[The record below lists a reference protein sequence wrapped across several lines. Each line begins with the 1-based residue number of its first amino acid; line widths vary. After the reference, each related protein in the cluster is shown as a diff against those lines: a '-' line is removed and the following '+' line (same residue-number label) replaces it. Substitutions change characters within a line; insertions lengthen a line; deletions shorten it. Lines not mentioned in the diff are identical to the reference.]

1 MRFTDRNKK
10 MNKEQGEKMLSRLK
24 QKRYNQITIYAAFLV
39 IMIITFV
46 CKNNFHVD
54 EICSYTLSNNT
65 KSIMMTFEEGR
76 TYSPSEQIYLDNM
89 TVRDAAE
96 AFNFVNVWKNQTKDV
111 HPPFYYVLLHVICS
125 YGAGRFSL

>member
-46 CKNNFHVD
+46 CKKIFMLMRSVVTH
-54 EICSYTLSNNT
+54 Y
-65 KSIMMTFEEGR
+65 
-76 TYSPSEQIYLDNM
+76 QIIP
-89 TVRDAAE
+89 R
-96 AFNFVNVWKNQTKDV
+96 
-111 HPPFYYVLLHVICS
+111 VL
-125 YGAGRFSL
+125 